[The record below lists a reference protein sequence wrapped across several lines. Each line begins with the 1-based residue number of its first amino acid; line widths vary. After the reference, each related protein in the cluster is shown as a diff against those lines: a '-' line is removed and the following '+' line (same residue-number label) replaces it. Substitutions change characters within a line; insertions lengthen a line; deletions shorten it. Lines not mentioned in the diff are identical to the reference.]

1 MRRRAVVDV
10 VGCGVVAAVPA
21 RRGGEAGALGAAG
34 GGCNKSGY
42 GKR

>member
-1 MRRRAVVDV
+1 MPVGERTAVQ
-10 VGCGVVAAVPA
+10 AS
-21 RRGGEAGALGAAG
+21 RGSEAGALGAAG